1 MGQWGLLV
9 LAGEASAAVHPGES
23 RLDDPATRLG
33 DKAALELDPAD
44 DLDREPQDPAHGLH
58 DAAGVAL
65 LGPQMAEPRGS
76 GSGLG
81 RAAGHRRPIL
91 DAGRGDQHGHQQAQG
106 VHDDVAF
113 DAVDL
118 LDAVEASRTTNG

>member
-33 DKAALELDPAD
+33 DKAALEIDPAD

-65 LGPQMAEPRGS
+65 VGPQMAEPG
-76 GSGLG
+76 
-81 RAAGHRRPIL
+81 AAGGGSAEQPGQRRPIL
-91 DAGRGDQHGHQQAQG
+91 HAGRGDQHGHQQAQG

-118 LDAVEASRTTNG
+118 LGAVEASRTTNG